1 MQIFK
6 KSRQIVMSYVVITL
20 GLMLYTFGW
29 SAFMLPM
36 KIVGGGVSG
45 MSAILYYAVGIHV
58 PIGVLNFIFNAILV
72 AIGFKMLGSKFGANT
87 IYGIIMSSL
96 CFILWQQVLQVDTWF
111 DVEHFG
117 VFMCAVLGGVCCGA
131 GIGLSFIMGGNSGG
145 TDIIALIVCKYH
157 NISPGRVIMLI
168 DVVIIG
174 CSFFVS
180 HKLDNVI
187 CGYVVMVVMTYVL
200 DMVLD
205 GNKQSY
211 QVMVFSSKNDEI
223 GDAVTKE
230 VGRGALGELT
240 HLGSLLRQVVER
252 CGQVFLDLLEDLGLG
267 GALELERHRGG
278 GLEFDGHATE
288 LGQQVEVVE
297 TADEISDTAVDRSVG
312 AGVGA
317 VLDAG
322 DHGVCRVDSGV
333 HVVPPGTC
341 VDGIGVDGAAYRRE
355 LGVVVV
361 PHTVGVVGTDGV
373 LVGTVVEQA
382 VACLGAV
389 VVAEVRIQADD
400 ELVKT
405 FGGGEVVGAAH
416 GGMLLL
422 EEILAAGDR
431 DDHGS
436 CQQTGKDIFVHFHI
450 PNTLSG

>member
-131 GIGLSFIMGGNSGG
+131 GIGLSFIMGGNSAG

-230 VGRGALGELT
+230 VGRGATL
-240 HLGSLLRQVVER
+240 
-252 CGQVFLDLLEDLGLG
+252 
-267 GALELERHRGG
+267 
-278 GLEFDGHATE
+278 
-288 LGQQVEVVE
+288 
-297 TADEISDTAVDRSVG
+297 
-312 AGVGA
+312 
-317 VLDAG
+317 LDAEG
-322 DHGVCRVDSGV
+322 CYTKNSQKVLLMMVHRTDKPHVMQIIHRIDENAFVSVSKAEGV
-333 HVVPPGTC
+333 
-341 VDGIGVDGAAYRRE
+341 Y
-355 LGVVVV
+355 
-361 PHTVGVVGTDGV
+361 
-373 LVGTVVEQA
+373 
-382 VACLGAV
+382 
-389 VVAEVRIQADD
+389 
-400 ELVKT
+400 
-405 FGGGEVVGAAH
+405 
-416 GGMLLL
+416 
-422 EEILAAGDR
+422 
-431 DDHGS
+431 
-436 CQQTGKDIFVHFHI
+436 GKNFEK
-450 PNTLSG
+450 LKL